1 MSLKIYHIIQVTLT
15 SQHVQKA
22 TVQGFIAKN
31 TQKIHVLLANKHLK
45 NAGEEK
51 TQSVLMTLR

>member
-1 MSLKIYHIIQVTLT
+1 M

-22 TVQGFIAKN
+22 TVQGFIAKI

-45 NAGEEK
+45 NAGRLKKNAEPC
-51 TQSVLMTLR
+51 S